1 MGIVKNKHEIGLQ
14 ACNIFKRD
22 SNTGVSCGI
31 CETFKNSGGCFW
43 KHGTYYY
50 INYPSSTPSFNSIG
64 FIVNLMIRHET
75 GAWCGM
81 TLRRTSWQQKPVS
94 ETKRSIAHPVLYWQE
109 LIPFNQR
116 TCRIIFKMCF
126 SRSCIPSQ
134 VTRHIL
140 EVLLTHRHTL
150 VTQNCQASVTL
161 HHCIL
166 NLNHH
171 SKNEFMPLILL
182 WDMVNLKAL

>member
-1 MGIVKNKHEIGLQ
+1 
-14 ACNIFKRD
+14 
-22 SNTGVSCGI
+22 
-31 CETFKNSGGCFW
+31 
-43 KHGTYYY
+43 
-50 INYPSSTPSFNSIG
+50 
-64 FIVNLMIRHET
+64 MIRHET

-126 SRSCIPSQ
+126 SRSCMPSQ

-182 WDMVNLKAL
+182 WDMVNLKALQLGWSHPPQYFSIRSWFLVSKCKKEGYFITLF